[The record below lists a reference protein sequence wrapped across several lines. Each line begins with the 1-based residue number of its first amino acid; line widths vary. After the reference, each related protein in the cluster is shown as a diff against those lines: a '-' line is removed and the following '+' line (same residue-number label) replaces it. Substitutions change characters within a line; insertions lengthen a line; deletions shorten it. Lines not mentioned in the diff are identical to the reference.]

1 MSVYHCPLCPLIF
14 RYRNEVDR
22 HLHQE
27 HRPRAEDSAD
37 LRVELSA
44 ASRKLDW
51 EHLGQL
57 RSSAAGPCVTLL
69 LSTAPAA
76 TMTVLDVARLRQ
88 LADRARRRLSAEPY
102 GHPAAGVVGERLS
115 KAVAAAESRPTD
127 RGMAVLVNQHHLNI
141 ISLPFGPRDRH
152 VVDRGF
158 ATRDL
163 EYALR
168 RYPQYR
174 ILILGQPPRI
184 LEGAAHQLAEP
195 TSSSKAD
202 ETRSAP
208 PAGGTAYPDPD
219 SLLGERMDAA
229 GRLPLI
235 LIGDN
240 RQLDRFRRQSR
251 YVSDVVA
258 DIARP
263 RFRRINVPDLV
274 EDTLDRLHHER
285 QSAAIAELSDAG
297 RRSQTAWGV
306 EAAWKAIRDGSAGRL
321 WVEHDYSVPGRIRP
335 GVCGVEI
342 TTDPAEPGAI
352 DDVVD
357 VLLATAA
364 RLGIETDLLDRDALG
379 HPEPVV
385 VQVPVP
391 APTPA
396 AGPRSLAMAW
406 PRAGWSGPQSAD
418 VVPRKSPPPAGSRG
432 HDVHS
437 PPRTN
442 GGAGVG
448 QVVYHRR

>member
-14 RYRNEVDR
+14 QYRREVDR

-27 HRPRAEDSAD
+27 HRSRAEDSAD
-37 LRVELSA
+37 LRAELSA

-57 RSSAAGPCVTLL
+57 RSSAAGPSVTLL

-88 LADRARRRLSAEPY
+88 LGDRARRRLSAEP
-102 GHPAAGVVGERLS
+102 HSNAAASIVGERLS
-115 KAVAAAESRPTD
+115 KAVAAAESQPTD
-127 RGMAVLVNQHHLNI
+127 RGMAVLVNQHHLSI

-174 ILILGQPPRI
+174 ILILGHPPRI

-195 TSSSKAD
+195 TSSCKTEGTA
-202 ETRSAP
+202 RAP
-208 PAGGTAYPDPD
+208 AAGGTTHPDPD
-219 SLLGERMDAA
+219 SLLGHRMDAT

-251 YVSDVVA
+251 HVSDVVA
-258 DIARP
+258 GIARP
-263 RFRRINVPDLV
+263 RLRRMNVPDLV
-274 EDTLDRLHHER
+274 GDALDRLHQER
-285 QSAAIAELSDAG
+285 QLAAIAELSKAG
-297 RRSQTAWGV
+297 TRSETAWGV
-306 EAAWKAIRDGSAGRL
+306 EAAWKAIHDGSASRL
-321 WVEHDYSVPGRIRP
+321 WVEHDYSVPGRITP
-335 GVCGVEI
+335 GGRGVEI
-342 TTDPAEPGAI
+342 ATDPAEPGAI

-357 VLLATAA
+357 VLLAKAA
-364 RLGIETDLLDRDALG
+364 ELGIGTDLLDRHTLG

-391 APTPA
+391 APNPT
-396 AGPRSLAMAW
+396 AGPRSLA
-406 PRAGWSGPQSAD
+406 
-418 VVPRKSPPPAGSRG
+418 
-432 HDVHS
+432 
-437 PPRTN
+437 TT
-442 GGAGVG
+442 
-448 QVVYHRR
+448 